1 MSLRSPLGK
10 VIGLGTA
17 RDGASHWW
25 SQRVTAVALLVL
37 TVWFASALLRMPDF
51 SYSVVTTWI
60 GKPLNAILM
69 SLLVGTM
76 AWHSQ
81 LGVQVVVEDY
91 VTGKGLKIATMLA
104 LNFLHVAFA
113 VAGVFA
119 VLRIAFGT
127 AA

>member
-1 MSLRSPLGK
+1 
-10 VIGLGTA
+10 
-17 RDGASHWW
+17 
-25 SQRVTAVALLVL
+25 
-37 TVWFASALLRMPDF
+37 
-51 SYSVVTTWI
+51 
-60 GKPLNAILM
+60 
-69 SLLVGTM
+69 M

-91 VTGKGLKIATMLA
+91 VTGKGLKIVTMLV

>member
-17 RDGASHWW
+17 KGGASHWW
-25 SQRVTAVALLVL
+25 NQRVTAVALLVL

-51 SYSVVTTWI
+51 SYPVVTTWI

-91 VTGKGLKIATMLA
+91 VTGKGLKIAAIIANT
-104 LNFLHVAFA
+104 FFA
-113 VAGVFA
+113 VAVAAVTVFA
-119 VLRIAFGT
+119 ILKLSLGI
-127 AA
+127 

>member
-1 MSLRSPLGK
+1 
-10 VIGLGTA
+10 
-17 RDGASHWW
+17 
-25 SQRVTAVALLVL
+25 VL
-37 TVWFASALLRMPDF
+37 TVWFASALLSMPDF
-51 SYSVVTTWI
+51 SYPVVTTWI

-91 VTGKGLKIATMLA
+91 VTGKGLKIATMLV